1 MHDHYSDKRSHNDH
15 DHHDHN
21 HEHGG
26 HDHSHEQE
34 QEQRHLIQVLSA
46 FSGYRQAS
54 LHTLQH
60 KLAATPDLPMYA
72 PVRDRLSKHTH
83 AINFNAH
90 LMNLIIS
97 EHQQDF
103 LKPLLPSP
111 DAAFET
117 HPSSNIGTGVGD
129 GEVGISQI
137 QKQLQQLDTVVD
149 HVPLESDLDKVRS
162 TLRQFVRDW
171 SDEGLEERTSVY
183 GPILDYLKSHF
194 DHVPMNERGKIQ
206 ILVPGSG
213 LGRLV
218 FEIVAMGFSCQG
230 NEFSMFMLLAS
241 NFILNLPTQVNE
253 YTIYPWIHSF
263 SNVATSA
270 NQLQAIQIPDVLV
283 SEHVPPTASFS
294 MAAGDF
300 IEIYGHVDQK
310 AQWDIIVT
318 CFFIDTAKDLTVY
331 LSVIKNAL
339 KPNGIWINIGPLL
352 YHFEGAVGAVEF
364 TLDEVKH
371 LIGDFGFDIIVE

>member
-1 MHDHYSDKRSHNDH
+1 
-15 DHHDHN
+15 
-21 HEHGG
+21 
-26 HDHSHEQE
+26 
-34 QEQRHLIQVLSA
+34 
-46 FSGYRQAS
+46 
-54 LHTLQH
+54 
-60 KLAATPDLPMYA
+60 
-72 PVRDRLSKHTH
+72 
-83 AINFNAH
+83 
-90 LMNLIIS
+90 MNLIIS

-129 GEVGISQI
+129 G
-137 QKQLQQLDTVVD
+137 
-149 HVPLESDLDKVRS
+149 
-162 TLRQFVRDW
+162 
-171 SDEGLEERTSVY
+171 EGLEERTSVY

-310 AQWDIIVT
+310 A
-318 CFFIDTAKDLTVY
+318 KDLTVY

-371 LIGDFGFDIIVE
+371 LIGDFGFDIITERTVESTYANNPKSMMCYKYQSEFWVARPSPHRSLLG